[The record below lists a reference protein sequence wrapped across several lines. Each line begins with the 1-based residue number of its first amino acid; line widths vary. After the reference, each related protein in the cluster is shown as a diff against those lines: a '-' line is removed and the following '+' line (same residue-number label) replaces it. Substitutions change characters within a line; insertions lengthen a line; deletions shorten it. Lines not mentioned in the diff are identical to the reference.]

1 MIISKDPQDLINTF
15 QAGGVIAYP
24 TEAIYGFGCNPDNEQ
39 AVLKLL
45 DIKKRSV
52 NKGLILVAAHF
63 DQIEKYLKPLSSEQ
77 YDFTL
82 PNEITYI
89 FPALESS
96 PKWLT
101 GDFDSLA
108 IRISKHPLVN
118 ALCST
123 LDSALVST
131 SANLSGEEPA
141 ETCEQVESR
150 FKHTVDAILDGEV
163 GNSLKPSAIFDI
175 VSGKFIRT

>member
-15 QAGGVIAYP
+15 QTGGVIAYP
-24 TEAIYGFGCNPDNEQ
+24 TEAIYGFGCDPDNEQ

-45 DIKKRSV
+45 DIKKRPA
-52 NKGLILVAAHF
+52 NKGLILVAARF
-63 DQIEKYLKPLSSEQ
+63 DQVEKYLKPLSSEQ

-82 PNEITYI
+82 PSETTYI
-89 FPALESS
+89 FPALESA

-118 ALCST
+118 ALCT
-123 LDSALVST
+123 EFDSAVVST

-141 ETCEQVESR
+141 ETSKEIENK
-150 FKHTVDAILDGEV
+150 FNHTVDAVLDGKV
-163 GNSLKPSAIFDI
+163 GSALKPSTIFDT
-175 VSGKFIRT
+175 VSGKVIRT